1 MFLFHWVDLIF
12 SRINTIKMLVSK
24 LSTSAKINCLF
35 SSAVRRKNL
44 SPTKNFLPNGLKIPS
59 QNYFIKLGQGQKSK
73 ENFIF
78 TWKCSFLK
86 LKRVLFFDDYID
98 SIACLIVQIWLL
110 QQYQNITYKTG
121 ASLSTSSQLYHS
133 SILLLMKTR
142 VLLL

>member
-12 SRINTIKMLVSK
+12 SRISTIKMLVSK

-86 LKRVLFFDDYID
+86 LKRVLFLMII
-98 SIACLIVQIWLL
+98 STRLL
-110 QQYQNITYKTG
+110 
-121 ASLSTSSQLYHS
+121 
-133 SILLLMKTR
+133 
-142 VLLL
+142 VLLFKFDYCNNIKISPIKQERVSQPLLNSTILPFFY